1 MEYLPLIQKY
11 FSPTKQAEAYR
22 IYLIHVTLVTNKA
35 LQIAQQFE
43 FTPAELRFLE
53 EASMLHDIGI
63 FRVDAVDIDCHG
75 ELPYIQHVI
84 EGGKILRE
92 EGFPE
97 HALVA
102 ETHTGVGILADE
114 IREKNLPLPEKDLLP
129 SSQIAE
135 IISWADL
142 FFSKNP
148 DRLWQE
154 KSWTEVQQEIGRY
167 GTWHSDR
174 LELLREKYML

>member
-1 MEYLPLIQKY
+1 MDYLPLIQKY
-11 FSPTKQAEAYR
+11 FSPIKQAEAYR

-35 LQIAQQFE
+35 LKIAERFSFSPSE
-43 FTPAELRFLE
+43 HRFLE

-63 FRVDAVDIDCHG
+63 CRVDAADIGCFG
-75 ELPYIQHVI
+75 TLPYIQHVI

-92 EGFPE
+92 EGYPE

-102 ETHTGVGILADE
+102 ETHTGVGILAEE

-129 SSQIAE
+129 TTQIAE

-148 DRLWQE
+148 ERLWQE
-154 KSWTEVQQEIGRY
+154 KTWAEVQQEIGRY
-167 GTWHSDR
+167 GTWHSER
-174 LELLREKYML
+174 LETLKEKYLL